1 MAEHNKQIVHEFELT
16 DIVETLLLLLL
27 LLQYFSLDEHVFC
40 RPDDVQNDHVIVYVY
55 TKSTIWIDTRTS

>member
-1 MAEHNKQIVHEFELT
+1 MAEHNKQIVHEFELA
-16 DIVETLLLLLL
+16 DIIETLLILLL
-27 LLQYFSLDEHVFC
+27 LLQYFGLDGHVFC